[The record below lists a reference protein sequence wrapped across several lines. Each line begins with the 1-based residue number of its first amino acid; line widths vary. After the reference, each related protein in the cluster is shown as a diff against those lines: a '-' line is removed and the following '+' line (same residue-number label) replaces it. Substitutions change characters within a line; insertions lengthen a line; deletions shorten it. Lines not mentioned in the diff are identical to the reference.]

1 MEKIK
6 LISINKLGDGFQ
18 MIYTKESDLQ
28 RSIYVLEED
37 FFDNRYWNSGDEYLK
52 LTLSNNGYICQSF
65 IVKGSSND
73 YQDAIDQVVDFA
85 IGNEIPID
93 YCIFNDLNENDG
105 SISNSNSS
113 MQVCFPMSG
122 IRFHLW
128 YQDHYLRFYEQ
139 NLLLFLQK
147 QYVFSSC
154 PGLSVLAPTLL
165 FF

>member
-105 SISNSNSS
+105 SISNSICAGNNGIFIPDTLTIETL
-113 MQVCFPMSG
+113 CSG
-122 IRFHLW
+122 
-128 YQDHYLRFYEQ
+128 
-139 NLLLFLQK
+139 
-147 QYVFSSC
+147 
-154 PGLSVLAPTLL
+154 T
-165 FF
+165 FFDLVNKYIC